1 MSFLS
6 PRTHLSWAWQ
16 QEMGEDANTPP
27 LTLEHSTLPIRSET
41 PLKPSSCFHKEA
53 FL

>member
-1 MSFLS
+1 MPFLS
-6 PRTHLSWAWQ
+6 PRTHLSSTWQ
-16 QEMGEDANTPP
+16 QEMGDDANTPL
-27 LTLEHSTLPIRSET
+27 LTLEHSTLHIRSET